1 MTLSVLA
8 VASEV
13 YPLIKTG
20 GLADVVGA
28 LPAALAPFGVAVITL
43 VPGYPAVCDGLE
55 GAHEIAVWQDLPGG
69 PARLL
74 RGRAAGLDLLV
85 LDSPQLFDRPGNP
98 YLAPD
103 GTDWPDNGLRF
114 AALGSAAAR
123 VAHALGVDAVHAHD
137 WQAGLVPAHLRHT
150 EGPAIPSLF
159 TVHNLAFQGRFS
171 SDLFP
176 LLGLPASAF
185 AIDGVEFHGGV
196 GFLKAGLWY
205 ANAVS
210 TVSPTYAEEI
220 LTPDGG
226 MGLDGL
232 LRART
237 DVLFGIRNG
246 LDLEEWN
253 PATDPHIAARFS
265 ADDPSPRSANAALLA
280 ERFGLDAN
288 RTGPLFAFI
297 GRLTWQKGIDLVL
310 EALPALLDTGAELVI
325 LGQGEAALAAACEA
339 AQAAHP
345 GRVGVFIG
353 YSEPLARVV
362 YGGADAILIPSRFE
376 PCGLVQLIAQRYG
389 AIPVVARTGG
399 LADTV
404 IDVNDA
410 ALSMGWGTGVM
421 FASPSAY
428 ALAAA
433 IRRTSGLFRDGT
445 IWRRLQANAMRL
457 DVSWRGSAERYAAIF
472 RRLAGR

>member
-28 LPAALAPFGVAVITL
+28 LPAALSPLGIAVTTL
-43 VPGYPAVCDGLE
+43 VPGYPAVCDALE
-55 GAHEIAVWQDLPGG
+55 GAHEIAAWQDLPGG
-69 PARLL
+69 PARVL

-123 VAHALGVDAVHAHD
+123 VAHALCVDVVHAHD
-137 WQAGLVPAHLRHT
+137 WQAGLVPAHLRYT
-150 EGPAIPSLF
+150 KGPAIPSLF
-159 TVHNLAFQGRFS
+159 TVHNLAFQGRFG

-205 ANAVS
+205 ADALS

-220 LTPDGG
+220 LTPEGG

-232 LRART
+232 LRGRAE
-237 DVLFGIRNG
+237 VLFGIRNG
-246 LDLEEWN
+246 LDVEEWN
-253 PATDPHIAARFS
+253 PANDPHIAARFF

-310 EALPALLDTGAELVI
+310 EALPALFDTGAQLVI
-325 LGQGEAALAAACEA
+325 LGQGEAELAAACEA
-339 AQAAHP
+339 AQAAHS

-353 YSEPLARVV
+353 YSEPLARAV
-362 YGGADAILIPSRFE
+362 YSGADAILIPSRFE

-389 AIPVVARTGG
+389 AIPVVARVGG

-404 IDVNDA
+404 VDANEA

-421 FASPSAY
+421 FAPGTLS

-433 IRRTSGLFRDGT
+433 IRRTSRLFRDRDT
-445 IWRRLQANAMRL
+445 WRRLQANAMRL

-472 RRLAGR
+472 CRLAGR